1 MVYSTCADRE
11 TSFINVHKILFVWKK
26 RKNFH
31 RLTSFSDWRF
41 LMNYLQH
48 LKFIVSSFDGWQTF
62 HFLLSPFFYEPHNE
76 WKQFFFCMNN
86 QKNKREKFITT
97 FLAVNFLI
105 MKWNFPLFHIF
116 MLHTNVKWLSS
127 FVPYHK
133 LDISI
138 SSLRVFFEDVMP
150 VYDMKSTRFKD
161 FE

>member
-11 TSFINVHKILFVWKK
+11 TSFINVHKILFVRKK

-86 QKNKREKFITT
+86 QKIEKREIHHNILGSQFLDNEMKFST
-97 FLAVNFLI
+97 FFIFLCFTQT
-105 MKWNFPLFHIF
+105 WSGFH
-116 MLHTNVKWLSS
+116 HS
-127 FVPYHK
+127 FRT
-133 LDISI
+133 IN
-138 SSLRVFFEDVMP
+138 
-150 VYDMKSTRFKD
+150 
-161 FE
+161 